1 MCGIVRSAVRFG
13 VITVLVGG
21 AAVAIA
27 GPDRIKALIH
37 QARHDINHHLDSQV
51 DDAVALRTK
60 LRNLEQRLPQRI
72 AEVRGDFGQATD
84 QIAQLERELAI
95 SQRVVELANADLA
108 QLGDLLARAEGVGRT
123 DGSIVRVRFDE
134 QVLSTRQASAKAASI
149 AKLRDVHQA
158 RTEDISHDLSF
169 LRDQQQRLGTL
180 LADLEAEQADLQT
193 QIWQIDRQVD
203 AIERNERLIDTMEKR
218 ERAIEK
224 HQRYQS
230 ESLDEYRQQLDS
242 IRARQEAKLER
253 LAGDRASRDYENRAR
268 AQIGRD
274 GAPTTTIAPR
284 TRVLDADDAHDRDDD
299 LVDFT
304 DNRDSID

>member
-1 MCGIVRSAVRFG
+1 MCRIVRSTVRLG

-60 LRNLEQRLPQRI
+60 LRDLEQRLPQRI

-84 QIAQLERELAI
+84 QIDQLERELAI
-95 SQRVVELANADLA
+95 SQRVVELANADLT
-108 QLGDLLARAEGVGRT
+108 QLGDLLSRAEGVGRAN
-123 DGSIVRVRFDE
+123 GGIVRVRFDE

-149 AKLRDVHQA
+149 ARLRDVHQA
-158 RTEDISHDLSF
+158 RTEDISYDLSF

-180 LADLEAEQADLQT
+180 LGDLEAEQADLQT

-230 ESLDEYRQQLDS
+230 ESLGEYRQQLDS

-274 GAPTTTIAPR
+274 AAPTTIAPH
-284 TRVLDADDAHDRDDD
+284 TRVLDAYDAHDDD

-304 DNRDSID
+304 DNHDSID

>member
-1 MCGIVRSAVRFG
+1 MCGIIRSTVRFG

-37 QARHDINHHLDSQV
+37 QARHDIQHHLDSQV

-60 LRNLEQRLPQRI
+60 LRDLEQRLPHRI
-72 AEVRGDFGQATD
+72 AEVRGDFSEATD
-84 QIAQLERELAI
+84 QIVQLERELAI

-108 QLGDLLARAEGVGRT
+108 QLGDLLARADGAQRA

-134 QVLSTRQASAKAASI
+134 QVLSTRQASAKAVSI
-149 AKLRDVHQA
+149 AKLRDVHEA
-158 RTEDISHDLSF
+158 RVDDISHDLSF

-180 LADLEAEQADLQT
+180 LSDLEAEQADLQT

-230 ESLDEYRQQLDS
+230 ESLDDYRQQLES
-242 IRARQEAKLER
+242 IRARQEAKLDR
-253 LAGDRASRDYENRAR
+253 LAGDRASRDYEDRAR
-268 AQIGRD
+268 AQVSRT
-274 GAPTTTIAPR
+274 APSTTIAPR
-284 TRVLDADDAHDRDDD
+284 TRVLEADEAADRDND
-299 LVDFT
+299 LVDFG
-304 DNRDSID
+304 DRRDSID